1 MDKREAVI
9 CLDSYSDELLGL
21 ALLMRVRTVL
31 DDDEIRVAHANVIN
45 RIVEKQKE
53 GMLLARDILTDED
66 RRYGASA
73 SANDFELNAAVQ
85 RFVLANEKANEAL
98 RQKGAEAIAA
108 KVANAASPAAVNES
122 AAASQGLDPEPLSS

>member
-1 MDKREAVI
+1 VDKREAVI

-31 DDDEIRVAHANVIN
+31 DDDEIRLAHANVIN

-73 SANDFELNAAVQ
+73 SANDFERNAAVE

-108 KVANAASPAAVNES
+108 KVASAASPAAVNEP
-122 AAASQGLDPEPLSS
+122 ASQGLDPEPLSS